1 MFRKTFLVLL
11 LILYPLIAFAQVENT
26 SFPRLSDEERN
37 SGNRHTL
44 MDFTTI
50 TGSSGLFYDYGASLG
65 IQLEG
70 AEADR
75 LRQSYD
81 IPNWKVSVQSSLQY
95 PQVLAKS
102 IVKAAKVN
110 EESELFAGQQ
120 VLGVRTYF
128 PDYNYEMAIE
138 IKPPYSP
145 FSTIS
150 QRQFDPFGPYK
161 GKGYL
166 DNIGDI
172 YKATITVYGL
182 RQEEHIFVVTEDSDG
197 NTYEYPFG
205 ALNFIGWRELVWQNP
220 DYLIKDTSTR
230 INLPIYP
237 QYSSDLVLKSI
248 KVVHSSYHK
257 NPDFVTYVGDISV
270 ISDKAET
277 SIDNDIDSEE
287 IWNIIEENTYEKR
300 STQIKALDMQL
311 YFDFLEE
318 RKAWDYSLDNL
329 TNSDASSVDNGN

>member
-11 LILYPLIAFAQVENT
+11 LILYPLIAFAQVET
-26 SFPRLSDEERN
+26 SFPRLSGDEEGLKRV
-37 SGNRHTL
+37 L
-44 MDFTTI
+44 IDFTEI
-50 TGSSGLFYDYGASLG
+50 ASRDLFYDYGASLG

-70 AEADR
+70 AEADQ
-75 LRQSYD
+75 LKQSYN
-81 IPNWKVSVQSSLQY
+81 ISNWKVSVQSSLQY
-95 PQVLAKS
+95 PQVLEKS
-102 IVKAAKVN
+102 QVKAANVTGGVYQG
-110 EESELFAGQQ
+110 EQ

-138 IKPPYSP
+138 IQPPYSP
-145 FSTIS
+145 FNTIS
-150 QRQFDPFGPYK
+150 QREFDPFGPYK
-161 GKGYL
+161 GIGYL
-166 DNIGDI
+166 DNVGDI

-205 ALNFIGWRELVWQNP
+205 ALNFIGWRELVWENP

-237 QYSSDLVLKSI
+237 QYSSDLVLKSV

-257 NPDFVTYVGDISV
+257 NPDFVTYVRDINV
-270 ISDKAET
+270 IVDQAET
-277 SIDNDIDSEE
+277 SIDNDIENEE
-287 IWNIIEENTYEKR
+287 IWNIINENTYEKR

-311 YFDFLEE
+311 YFDFLEK
-318 RKAWDYSLDNL
+318 RKAWDYSLNNL
-329 TNSDASSVDNGN
+329 TNSDTSSVDNGN